1 MIGTWISTG
10 VRDTVGTAQ
19 AAARTVQAARAPGS
33 ARRLV
38 LRVGAGILVIIAI
51 ALAWA
56 LLPVGE
62 WMGAF
67 REWINGFGWWAPL
80 AFAVAYIISTL
91 AMVPGAPMTMVAGL
105 VFGLWGL
112 PLVVASATVG
122 SALAF
127 LSARYLAHERI
138 DRMIEQRPK
147 LKAVARAVAAKGWT
161 VITLLRL
168 SPLIPFNMQNYL
180 LGVTRLSFGWFLL
193 ATVLGSLPGSL
204 LFVYIGM
211 AGRPGAERGFWEWV
225 MIGIGLAATVLVAIV
240 IANRARRELRAIGLE
255 EGEDEGFPLAEEGGP
270 TPRPARA
277 DG

>member
-1 MIGTWISTG
+1 M
-10 VRDTVGTAQ
+10 AQ
-19 AAARTVQAARAPGS
+19 ATGWLQTALTDTGRTALATARTVREARHPGS

-38 LRVGAGILVIIAI
+38 LRGSALLLLLIAI
-51 ALAWA
+51 AAAWA

-67 REWINGFGWWAPL
+67 REWILGFGWWGPL
-80 AFAVAYIISTL
+80 VFALAYILSTL

-105 VFGLWGL
+105 LFGLWGL

-122 SALAF
+122 SAIAF
-127 LSARYLAHERI
+127 LSARYLVHDRI
-138 DRMIEQRPK
+138 QHMIEARPR
-147 LKAVARAVAAKGWT
+147 LKAVARAVAARGWT

-168 SPLIPFNMQNYL
+168 SPLIPFNVQNYL
-180 LGVTRLSFGWFLL
+180 LGVTGLSFGWFLL
-193 ATVLGSLPGSL
+193 ATLLGSLPGSL

-225 MIGIGLAATVLVAIV
+225 MVGVGLAATLLVAIV

-255 EGEDEGFPLAEEGGP
+255 EQGLEQQ
-270 TPRPARA
+270 A
-277 DG
+277 DGGKAVL